1 MRPTIRRF
9 FAACAGVLLTTS
21 AAEAQTREP
30 LGIDGGRRHLGIVT
44 VNPIAVLAGALNGD
58 VELNFAPGFTGAL
71 SGTHWPD
78 EYSSLDFTFRYYPG
92 EVNPAGFSVGASIGH
107 VNWDPDNEEGEF
119 TKGPTIGF
127 HVGYNW
133 ILGRSERLAIATGL
147 GAKRVFADKDRYPNR
162 QELLPSGRFGVGL
175 AF

>member
-1 MRPTIRRF
+1 MRTITRLLL
-9 FAACAGVLLTTS
+9 AASAALILTTPTLQ
-21 AAEAQTREP
+21 AQTRQP

-44 VNPIAVLAGALNGD
+44 INPIAILAGAMNGD

-71 SGTHWPD
+71 SGTNWPD
-78 EYSSLDFTFRYYPG
+78 EYSSIDFTFRYYPG
-92 EVNPAGFSVGASIGH
+92 EVNPAGFSVGASIGR
-107 VNWDPDNEEGEF
+107 VNWNPDNDGDEL
-119 TKGPTIGF
+119 TKGPTVGF

-133 ILGRSERLAIATGL
+133 ILGRSERLAIATGI
-147 GAKRVFADKDRYPNR
+147 GAKRVFASRERYPNR

>member
-1 MRPTIRRF
+1 MRPITR
-9 FAACAGVLLTTS
+9 LLFVAS
-21 AAEAQTREP
+21 AALILAAPALQAQDRSP
-30 LGIDGGRRHLGIVT
+30 LGIDRARGHLGIVT
-44 VNPIAVLAGALNGD
+44 VNPIAVLAGALNAD

-71 SGTHWPD
+71 SGTNWPD
-78 EYSSLDFTFRYYPG
+78 EYSSVDLTFRYYPG
-92 EVNPAGFSVGASIGH
+92 ELNPAGFSVGASIGR
-107 VNWDPDNEEGEF
+107 VNWDPDNEDDEQ
-119 TKGPTIGF
+119 TKGPTVGF

-133 ILGRSERLAIATGL
+133 ILGRSERLAIATGV

>member
-1 MRPTIRRF
+1 M
-9 FAACAGVLLTTS
+9 
-21 AAEAQTREP
+21 
-30 LGIDGGRRHLGIVT
+30 T
-44 VNPIAVLAGALNGD
+44 VNPIAVLAGAINGD
-58 VELNFAPGFTGAL
+58 VELNFSPGFTGAI

-78 EYSSLDFTFRYYPG
+78 EYSSVDFTFRYYPG

-107 VNWDPDNEEGEF
+107 VTWDPDNDDDEL

-133 ILGRSERLAIATGL
+133 ILGRSQRLAIATGL
-147 GAKRVFADKDRYPNR
+147 GAKRVFADEDRYPNR

>member
-1 MRPTIRRF
+1 MRTINRLLFVASTALLLAVPT
-9 FAACAGVLLTTS
+9 VQ
-21 AAEAQTREP
+21 AQTRQP
-30 LGIDGGRRHLGIVT
+30 LGIDGSRGHLGIVT

-58 VELNFAPGFTGAL
+58 VELNFAPGFTGAV
-71 SGTHWPD
+71 SGTNWPE
-78 EYSSLDFTFRYYPG
+78 EYTSLDFTFRYYPG
-92 EVNPAGFSVGASIGH
+92 EINPTGFSVGASVGR
-107 VNWDPDNEEGEF
+107 VNWDPDNEDGEH
-119 TKGPTIGF
+119 TKGATVGF

-147 GAKRVFADKDRYPNR
+147 GAKRVFANKDRYPNR

>member
-1 MRPTIRRF
+1 MRTITRPL
-9 FAACAGVLLTTS
+9 FAAS
-21 AAEAQTREP
+21 AALLLAVPVLEAQARQT
-30 LGIDGGRRHLGIVT
+30 LGIDGGRGHLGIVT

-58 VELNFAPGFTGAL
+58 IELNFAPGFTGAV
-71 SGTHWPD
+71 SGTNWPD

-92 EVNPAGFSVGASIGH
+92 EINPAGFSVGASVGR
-107 VNWDPDNEEGEF
+107 VNWDPDNEDGEQ
-119 TKGPTIGF
+119 TKGPTVGF

-133 ILGRSERLAIATGL
+133 LLGRSERLAIATGL
-147 GAKRVFADKDRYPNR
+147 GAKRVFASRDRYPNR